1 MARLNINIGTTAND
15 KTGDPLRT
23 AFDKVNQNFV
33 ELYAHVGVDVQI
45 PSQTN
50 NANKYLTT
58 NGTTLRWDYLSNS
71 MYAGG
76 PGDLRWEF
84 EELSDDEG
92 ETYYGRINFPDGTS
106 QYTAFTGT
114 QLVNGGYTVSLGTDG
129 LVSVTGAIGWA
140 LDENSPTLTDAT
152 INKVGDNLEIKTNLN
167 LDPYIWSFSN
177 LSKLTLPSGAVID
190 TYADGAENSTYFWGG
205 NGQVIAVRG
214 MNAENVFGGGI
225 NINPDGS
232 VAIIAQDENSA
243 TWTFTEDGNLTVPD
257 RITFNDGSWQ
267 STAFVGLAST
277 AQDLYKAGEI
287 FIGIGDGVT
296 TTQQWSFGT
305 DGRLTVP
312 GNITKASGN
321 LEITAEN
328 YVVIDSTNGG
338 QIDIGANQSGEGS
351 GDSGPILMGHAG
363 NTLDIQSGKIRVNSA
378 VPTHS
383 TGALN
388 DVAGLVAFDGSY
400 IYYCTADYV
409 PVGGGGST
417 VELVPNELGQ
427 SVNTITIA
435 KGAPPNTNWANL
447 QVSWTLTVNSTTV
460 TVEEITGDADNLY
473 VVVSG
478 FITLPPTG
486 SITFTEPGGTQPNIW
501 KRVAWSN
508 DTW

>member
-58 NGTTLRWDYLSNS
+58 NGTTLRWDNLSNS

-92 ETYYGRINFPDGTS
+92 ATYYGRINFPDGTS

-114 QLVNGGYTVSLGTDG
+114 QLVNGSYTVSLGTDG
-129 LVSVTGAIGWA
+129 LVSVTGAIGWG
-140 LDENSPTLTDAT
+140 LNENSPTLTDAT

-167 LDPYIWSFSN
+167 LDPYTWSFSN

-214 MNAENVFGGGI
+214 MNAENVYGGGI
-225 NINPDGS
+225 DIKPNGS
-232 VAIIAQDENSA
+232 VEIIAQDVNSA
-243 TWTFTEDGNLTVPD
+243 TWTFTEDGN
-257 RITFNDGSWQ
+257 
-267 STAFVGLAST
+267 
-277 AQDLYKAGEI
+277 
-287 FIGIGDGVT
+287 
-296 TTQQWSFGT
+296 
-305 DGRLTVP
+305 LTVP

-328 YVVIDSTNGG
+328 YVIIDSTNGG

-388 DVAGLVAFDGSY
+388 DVAGLVAFDSSY

-486 SITFTEPGGTQPNIW
+486 SITFTEPGGTQPDIW

>member
-33 ELYAHVGVDVQI
+33 ELYAHVGADVQI

-50 NANKYLTT
+50 NGGKYLTT
-58 NGTTLRWDYLSNS
+58 NGTTLSWDAISYSTN
-71 MYAGG
+71 
-76 PGDLRWEF
+76 
-84 EELSDDEG
+84 EL
-92 ETYYGRINFPDGTS
+92 INGS
-106 QYTAFTGT
+106 Y
-114 QLVNGGYTVSLGTDG
+114 
-129 LVSVTGAIGWA
+129 
-140 LDENSPTLTDAT
+140 
-152 INKVGDNLEIKTNLN
+152 
-167 LDPYIWSFSN
+167 
-177 LSKLTLPSGAVID
+177 
-190 TYADGAENSTYFWGG
+190 
-205 NGQVIAVRG
+205 
-214 MNAENVFGGGI
+214 
-225 NINPDGS
+225 S
-232 VAIIAQDENSA
+232 VALGI
-243 TWTFTEDGNLTVPD
+243 DGN
-257 RITFNDGSWQ
+257 
-267 STAFVGLAST
+267 
-277 AQDLYKAGEI
+277 
-287 FIGIGDGVT
+287 
-296 TTQQWSFGT
+296 
-305 DGRLTVP
+305 LTVP

-328 YVVIDSTNGG
+328 YVIIDSTNGG

-388 DVAGLVAFDGSY
+388 DVAGLVAFDSSY

-486 SITFTEPGGTQPNIW
+486 SITFTEPGGTQPDIW
-501 KRVAWSN
+501 KRVAWSS